1 MFAPRPLVPR
11 HHARRGAAA
20 FETVLVLPVFLAL
33 LLGMVGIADLIITEQ
48 LLIEASCRGARAAAL
63 GGSPEQVRECVRAV
77 LGEERCRR
85 ATIHVGPAGDEP
97 GPVPPG
103 GLIEVRVELEA
114 RHATATG
121 LAPVRGDEPLVGRT
135 VMQRE

>member
-1 MFAPRPLVPR
+1 MFAPRPPVPR
-11 HHARRGAAA
+11 RRARRGAAA
-20 FETVLVLPVFLAL
+20 FETLLVLPLFLAL
-33 LLGMVGIADLIITEQ
+33 LLGMVGIADLLITEQ
-48 LLIEASCRGARAAAL
+48 LLAEASCRGARAAAL

-77 LGEERCRR
+77 LGDDRGRR
-85 ATIHVGPAGDEP
+85 AKIHVGAADGEP

-114 RHATATG
+114 RDATATR